1 MGEERNNNQPQDG
14 AGGTVVGA
22 MVTTTTT
29 VLTSPPPTT
38 DCGATTTDNGSD
50 CGGSRDHGEAK
61 TTDVVVTD
69 SRSEDDDLG
78 EGDRPVTGAVNAL
91 DYLTTTMHER
101 TSASSITSEE
111 NI

>member
-1 MGEERNNNQPQDG
+1 MGDG
-14 AGGTVVGA
+14 GGEKQQSASRRGGGDGGRGHGDDDDNGPHVAAG
-22 MVTTTTT
+22 
-29 VLTSPPPTT
+29 
-38 DCGATTTDNGSD
+38 GATTTDDGSD
-50 CGGSRDHGEAK
+50 CGESRDHGEAK

-78 EGDRPVTGAVNAL
+78 EGNRPVTGAVNAL